1 MNPKQHRTEWLIA
14 AAGFAAL
21 LCCLG
26 VYLADKPF
34 DTWYD
39 AAIVLCDL
47 LLYAAVGVAFVWQ
60 WVALW
65 RKAAGR
71 ERIGIRT
78 TAAPEPPAGTGTDKI
93 PHEAA
98 PEPCDALQT
107 DAAFEPVE
115 AAPRTEPV
123 EPLTLSPRD
132 GWQTYA
138 AIFLAMLGVHAA
150 RILLGY
156 AWKVLGGDYGGTL
169 FDSLSDWWGSDT
181 RHYIDIAAHWYADY
195 DGSGTVWRLVFLPFY
210 SILIRLLQP
219 LTGDA
224 FAAGMT
230 VSVLCSSAGGC
241 VLYRLARLDHD
252 RATARRAVKYYAIL
266 PAALFYTAALS
277 EGTFVLLSL
286 LCVLFARKKQ
296 WLPASVMGGLAAFT
310 RSVGIILLVPVCF
323 EWITALIEARGRDRK
338 AWLWGP
344 VLLLIPTGFGAYLLI
359 NHIETGSAWTF
370 TALQRQNWSQQL
382 GWFFHSV
389 RYQLHYATD
398 WMEDGKL
405 HDTLGP
411 WVPSLLSQ
419 FTALFAMS
427 ITARKQRASY
437 TAYFLIYF
445 AVAMGATWLLSAPR
459 YLLVCFPLV
468 LGMAILGKRRWVDRA
483 MTAACLVLGQL
494 YLYAFLFRFDV
505 Y

>member
-14 AAGFAAL
+14 AAGFAVL
-21 LCCLG
+21 LCCFG
-26 VYLADKPF
+26 VYLMDKPF

-39 AAIVLCDL
+39 AAIVLCDI

-60 WVALW
+60 WIALW
-65 RKAAGR
+65 RRSAGR
-71 ERIGIRT
+71 EKIEAVAE
-78 TAAPEPPAGTGTDKI
+78 AASEPPA
-93 PHEAA
+93 EAG
-98 PEPCDALQT
+98 T

-115 AAPRTEPV
+115 ASDSAKPA

-138 AIFLAMLGVHAA
+138 LIFLVMLGIHAA

-156 AWKVLGGDYGGTL
+156 VWKVFGADYGGTL

-181 RHYIDIAAHWYADY
+181 RHYIDIAEHWYADY

-210 SILIRLLQP
+210 SILIRLLLP
-219 LTGDA
+219 LTKSA

-230 VSVLCSSAGGC
+230 LSVLCSSAGGC

-252 RATARRAVKYYAIL
+252 KATARRAVKYYAIL

-296 WLPASVMGGLAAFT
+296 WLLASVMGGLAAFT

-323 EWITALIEARGRDRK
+323 EWITALIGSRGKDRA
-338 AWLWGP
+338 AWLWGLT
-344 VLLLIPTGFGAYLLI
+344 LLLIPAGFGGYLLI
-359 NHIETGSAWTF
+359 NSIETGSAWTF
-370 TALQRQNWSQQL
+370 TVYQRQNWSQQL

-398 WMEDGKL
+398 WIESGKL
-405 HDTLGP
+405 QDTFGL

-419 FTALFAMS
+419 FSTLFVMAV
-427 ITARKQRASY
+427 TARKQRASY